1 MENEIIKRKKGRPK
15 KIKTDENSSKQDKKN
30 EKVNEINIT
39 NKTEI
44 NTTNKNEINTIVD
57 KNNNVEEMNTIVVAK
72 KKRGRKKKPV
82 VEEVKQ
88 KKKRGRKAALKYFS
102 SSIRKQIPLT
112 TVMHNNNYI
121 LHLDVK
127 EEHENNKTDL
137 LELPGIEKDNNK
149 SPPEFVNEI
158 NEKHE
163 TQETHVEETHVQQ
176 THVQEIHEMLK
187 NDEDILSDY
196 LDNCEIKN
204 EENLRE
210 LYEKRI
216 QNREKQDK
224 ILFEKLENIHNDE
237 ELLTKMT
244 QMINN
249 KSVNSNNKEHANIN
263 TENLQENQDTQAIN
277 RKKGYFQIL
286 HKYVH
291 NESWLYNTDVS
302 CWWCCHTF
310 NTIPLGL
317 PEDYDIK
324 TRKFR
329 VKGIFCSFPCILAYN
344 NSTRIKSGYKKY
356 LIKHLYSRI
365 TGNSINTFIKSAPH
379 RCCLKKFGG
388 DMTIEE
394 FRAVSQDNS
403 KIYKLVEYPMYVS
416 KDYIEEVDLINV
428 KNANIKLFSSNNNN
442 NCVNERFDQKKIQDA
457 KTRLEESVVIT
468 GNNTID
474 KFIL

>member
-1 MENEIIKRKKGRPK
+1 MENEIIKRKKGRPR
-15 KIKTDENSSKQDKKN
+15 KIKTDEILELDVSKQDK
-30 EKVNEINIT
+30 T
-39 NKTEI
+39 NKKVS
-44 NTTNKNEINTIVD
+44 NKNENSVHTNENSVNKKED
-57 KNNNVEEMNTIVVAK
+57 KRKEKNETSKNEIEELGSK

-127 EEHENNKTDL
+127 EEQENNKTDL

-149 SPPEFVNEI
+149 SPPEFVNELNTQNI
-158 NEKHE
+158 PGEKHE
-163 TQETHVEETHVQQ
+163 IH
-176 THVQEIHEMLK
+176 EIREMLK
-187 NDEDILSDY
+187 NDEDVLSDY
-196 LDNCEIKN
+196 LDNYEIKN

-216 QNREKQDK
+216 ENREKQDK

-244 QMINN
+244 QLINN
-249 KSVNSNNKEHANIN
+249 NKNVSSNNENEH
-263 TENLQENQDTQAIN
+263 TNLNKNNLEETTDTQLIN
-277 RKKGYFQIL
+277 RKKGYFEIL

-317 PEDYDIK
+317 PEDYDVK
-324 TRKFR
+324 TKKFR

-344 NSTRIKSGYKKY
+344 NSSKIKSGYKKY

-365 TGNSINTFIKSAPH
+365 TGNSINTFIKPAPH

-388 DMTIEE
+388 EMTIEE
-394 FRAVSQDNS
+394 FRTVSEDNS
-403 KIYKLVEYPMYVS
+403 KVYKLVEYPMYVS

-428 KNANIKLFSSNNNN
+428 KNANIKLFSNKDNV
-442 NCVNERFDQKKIQDA
+442 VNERFDQKKIQDA
-457 KTRLEESVVIT
+457 KTRLEERVVIT
-468 GNNTID
+468 GGNTID